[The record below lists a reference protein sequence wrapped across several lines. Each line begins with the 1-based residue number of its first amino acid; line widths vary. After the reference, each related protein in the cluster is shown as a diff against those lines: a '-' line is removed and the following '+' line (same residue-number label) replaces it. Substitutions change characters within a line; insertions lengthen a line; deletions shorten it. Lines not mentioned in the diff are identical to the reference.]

1 MVADLTGAAR
11 ATAPQ
16 VEARAPT
23 DDLTGFPPGILR
35 RVVIKVGSALLVEPD
50 GAVRRKWLESLVGEI
65 AQRRAEGQQIV
76 VVSSGAIA
84 LGARRLGLSRG
95 GRATLED
102 AQAAA
107 AVGQIIL
114 SQVWADL
121 LASHDIA
128 AAQMLVTLGDL
139 EDRRRYLNAAATL
152 DRLIGL
158 GVVPVVNENDSVAT
172 EEIRFGDNDRLAA
185 RIGQAARADA
195 VVLLSDIDGLYT
207 ANPQADPEATLI
219 PLVEK
224 IDARILAMAD
234 GNSASGMGSGG
245 MISKLQA
252 ARIATGAGTHLAIA
266 SGRVESPL
274 RHWAETGMG
283 TLFRAAAR
291 RRGRKDWLAG
301 RLTVK
306 GRLSVDAGAADALR
320 QGRSLLPAGVT
331 GTSGAYARGDVI
343 DIADPDGAVIARG
356 LAQYDSQ
363 DAERIIGKRSE
374 DVAALLG
381 GTPRAAMVHRDHM
394 VLL

>member
-1 MVADLTGAAR
+1 MSRRTGPCAATGWRASSPSSPRGAR
-11 ATAPQ
+11 A
-16 VEARAPT
+16 
-23 DDLTGFPPGILR
+23 
-35 RVVIKVGSALLVEPD
+35 
-50 GAVRRKWLESLVGEI
+50 
-65 AQRRAEGQQIV
+65 GQQIAI
-76 VVSSGAIA
+76 VSSGAIA
-84 LGARRLGLSRG
+84 LGARRLNLPKG

-107 AVGQIIL
+107 AVGQIAL

-121 LASHDIA
+121 LGNHNIA

-139 EDRRRYLNAAATL
+139 EDRRRYLNASATL

-158 GVVPVVNENDSVAT
+158 GAIPVVNENDSVAT

-207 ANPQADPEATLI
+207 ANPRSDPDAALV

-224 IDARILAMAD
+224 LDARIMAMGDASSD
-234 GNSASGMGSGG
+234 SGMGSGG
-245 MISKLQA
+245 MVSKLQA
-252 ARIATGAGTHLAIA
+252 AQIATGAGAHLAII
-266 SGRVESPL
+266 SGRVNAPL
-274 RHWAETGMG
+274 TAWATSERG
-283 TLFRAAAR
+283 TLFLAAT
-291 RRGRKDWLAG
+291 RRGARKDWLAG

-306 GRLSVDAGAADALR
+306 GRLVVDAGAANALK
-320 QGRSLLPAGVT
+320 QGRSLLPAGIT
-331 GTSGAYARGDVI
+331 ASEGRYARGDVI
-343 DIADPDGAVIARG
+343 DIAAADGAVIARG
-356 LAQYDSQ
+356 LAQYDSD

-381 GTPRAAMVHRDHM
+381 GTPRAAIVHRDHM

>member
-1 MVADLTGAAR
+1 MI
-11 ATAPQ
+11 AP
-16 VEARAPT
+16 
-23 DDLTGFPPGILR
+23 LTGFPPTQCR
-35 RVVIKVGSALLVEPD
+35 RLIIKVGSALLVAPD
-50 GAVRRKWLESLVGEI
+50 GAVHRAWVESLVAEI
-65 AQRRAEGQQIV
+65 AERRVQGQQIV
-76 VVSSGAIA
+76 IVSSGAIA
-84 LGARRLGLSRG
+84 LGARRLALPKG

-107 AVGQIIL
+107 AIGQIAL

-121 LASHDIA
+121 LGRHGIA

-158 GVVPVVNENDSVAT
+158 GAVPVVNENDSVAT

-207 ANPQADPEATLI
+207 ANPHSDPTATLI
-219 PLVEK
+219 PLVET

-234 GNSASGMGSGG
+234 ARSASGMGSGG
-245 MISKLQA
+245 MVSKLQA
-252 ARIATGAGTHLAIA
+252 ARIATGAGTHLAIISGRIDAPLAHWQA
-266 SGRVESPL
+266 SGR
-274 RHWAETGMG
+274 G
-283 TLFRAAAR
+283 TIFRAAR
-291 RRGRKDWLAG
+291 RRGARKDWLAG

-306 GRLSVDAGAADALR
+306 GHLTVDAGAAAALR
-320 QGRSLLPAGVT
+320 GGRSLLPAGIT
-331 GTSGAYARGDVI
+331 ASQGRYARGDVI
-343 DIADPDGAVIARG
+343 DITGPDGAVIARG

-363 DAERIIGKRSE
+363 DAERIIGRRSE
-374 DVAALLG
+374 EVAALLG
-381 GTPRAAMVHRDHM
+381 GAVRAAMVHRDHM

>member
-1 MVADLTGAAR
+1 VI
-11 ATAPQ
+11 Q
-16 VEARAPT
+16 S
-23 DDLTGFPPGILR
+23 LTGFPPEATR
-35 RVVIKVGSALLVEPD
+35 RIIIKVGSALLVAPD
-50 GAVRRKWLESLVGEI
+50 GTVHRAWIESLVGEI
-65 AQRRAEGQQIV
+65 AARRAAGQQIV
-76 VVSSGAIA
+76 IVSSGAIA
-84 LGARRLGLSRG
+84 LGARRLGLPKG

-107 AVGQIIL
+107 AVGQIAL

-121 LASHDIA
+121 LATHGIA

-139 EDRRRYLNAAATL
+139 EDRRRYLNASATL

-207 ANPQADPEATLI
+207 ANPHSNPDATII

-224 IDARILAMAD
+224 IDGVILAMAD
-234 GNSASGMGSGG
+234 TNSASGMGSGG
-245 MISKLQA
+245 MVSKLQA
-252 ARIATGAGTHLAIA
+252 AQIATGAGAHLAII
-266 SGRVESPL
+266 SGRVDAPL
-274 RHWAETGMG
+274 GAWQSSGRG

-291 RRGRKDWLAG
+291 RGARKDWLAG

-306 GRLSVDAGAADALR
+306 GHLKVDEGAANALR
-320 QGRSLLPAGVT
+320 QGRSLLPAGIT
-331 GTSGAYARGDVI
+331 GTSGLYARGDVI
-343 DIADPDGAVIARG
+343 DIAGPDGALIARG
-356 LAQYDSQ
+356 LAQYDSG
-363 DAERIIGKRSE
+363 DAERIIGKRSDE
-374 DVAALLG
+374 VAALLG
-381 GTPRAAMVHRDHM
+381 GSPRAAIVHRDYM